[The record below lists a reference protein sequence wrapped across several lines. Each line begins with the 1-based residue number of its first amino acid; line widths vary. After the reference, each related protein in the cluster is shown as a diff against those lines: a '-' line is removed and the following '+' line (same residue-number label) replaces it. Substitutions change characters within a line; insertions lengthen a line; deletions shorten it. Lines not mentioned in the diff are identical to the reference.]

1 MYDITAS
8 IVTYNT
14 DKKELKTVIENF
26 FNTNLNVKLFISD
39 NSTTNELENYIKIF
53 SDYKIEYIFN
63 NKNGGYGW
71 GHNRVLSKINNKSK
85 YHLILNSDISFKQGI
100 LEELFEYMELH
111 EDVGQIMPMVRYP
124 NGEIQYLCKRLPKLK
139 DLLLRRFCPI
149 KKIVE
154 KNNYYYE
161 MRDTGYN
168 KIMEVSLLSGCF
180 MFLRT
185 NVFIEVKGFDETFF
199 MYFEDYD
206 LCRRIGKISKLIFF
220 PKVEII
226 HNHRKSSYK
235 NKKML
240 YIHIKSGIK
249 YFLKWR

>member
-14 DKKELKTVIENF
+14 DKKELETIIKDF

-39 NSTTNELENYIKIF
+39 NSKTNNLSEYIKNF
-53 SDYKIEYIFN
+53 ANYKIEYIFN
-63 NKNGGYGW
+63 DNNGGYGW
-71 GHNRVLSKINNKSK
+71 GHNRILTQINKKSK
-85 YHLILNSDISFKQGI
+85 YHLILNPDISFGKGV
-100 LEELFEYMELH
+100 LEALFEYMELH
-111 EDVGQIMPMVRYP
+111 KDVGQIMPMVKYP
-124 NGEIQYLCKRLPKLK
+124 NGEIQYLCKRLPKIK

-149 KKIVE
+149 KNIVE
-154 KNNYYYE
+154 KSNYYYE

-185 NVFIEVKGFDETFF
+185 NILIEVNGFDERFF

-206 LCRRIGKISKLIFF
+206 LCRRIGKISKLIFY

-240 YIHIKSGIK
+240 FEHIKSGIK
-249 YFLKWR
+249 YFIKWR